1 MTCEY
6 CSIFNEPYK
15 MINLWSLLHL
25 FNGAKRMGFVLTFVF
40 TEMNAQFQ
48 CNYIRYGTIIQ
59 QVYSS
64 FNHIW
69 YTKQNINIE
78 YIGKIFLTNINRNF
92 SKCFLC
98 NNQTMITYVFEFAR
112 MKSKSCKIPH
122 RQSKHKGR
130 KRQRK
135 AVSYFCEQN
144 FLNWCKKTYKNITNY
159 KIS

>member
-1 MTCEY
+1 MTCEH

-64 FNHIW
+64 FIW
-69 YTKQNINIE
+69 FTKQNSNIDKNW
-78 YIGKIFLTNINRNF
+78 KIFLSNNNYNIFKRFFCNF
-92 SKCFLC
+92 DYIRIRIR
-98 NNQTMITYVFEFAR
+98 THE
-112 MKSKSCKIPH
+112 
-122 RQSKHKGR
+122 
-130 KRQRK
+130 
-135 AVSYFCEQN
+135 
-144 FLNWCKKTYKNITNY
+144 NITDKNVTNKTVFY
-159 KIS
+159 CCRHATLAKLLI